1 MVTQETH
8 IKELLVWIENNLR
21 NPLSLDIVCEK
32 SGYSKWYLQRMFR
45 QQTNLPLAA
54 YIRARRLYLAAFS
67 LRFTQKSIL
76 DISLEYQFDSQQT
89 FSRCFKKHFSVTPRE
104 GANKRGNSS
113 RLTQSF
119 HFFMFEPIFS
129 PVNALNQPI

>member
-1 MVTQETH
+1 MTFTITQDRQLASLTVT
-8 IKELLVWIENNLR
+8 KE
-21 NPLSLDIVCEK
+21 EK
-32 SGYSKWYLQRMFR
+32 EILFAVKSK
-45 QQTNLPLAA
+45 
-54 YIRARRLYLAAFS
+54 
-67 LRFTQKSIL
+67 
-76 DISLEYQFDSQQT
+76 
-89 FSRCFKKHFSVTPRE
+89 E

>member
-1 MVTQETH
+1 MRGKATKGGYT
-8 IKELLVWIENNLR
+8 VWKM
-21 NPLSLDIVCEK
+21 K
-32 SGYSKWYLQRMFR
+32 SGHPTPIYV
-45 QQTNLPLAA
+45 AD
-54 YIRARRLYLAAFS
+54 
-67 LRFTQKSIL
+67 L
-76 DISLEYQFDSQQT
+76 D
-89 FSRCFKKHFSVTPRE
+89 KAVRE

>member
-1 MVTQETH
+1 MT
-8 IKELLVWIENNLR
+8 IKNKMLLGALLLVTSAAWAAPATAGSTNT
-21 NPLSLDIVCEK
+21 
-32 SGYSKWYLQRMFR
+32 SGISK
-45 QQTNLPLAA
+45 
-54 YIRARRLYLAAFS
+54 
-67 LRFTQKSIL
+67 
-76 DISLEYQFDSQQT
+76 
-89 FSRCFKKHFSVTPRE
+89 E

>member
-1 MVTQETH
+1 MMNKRFVINMVSS
-8 IKELLVWIENNLR
+8 LLLGAALISAPLQAAEKVVVNISKVDGMPWFNRMGEGVVEAGNAFGVNASQVGPSSTDAPQQVKIIEDL
-21 NPLSLDIVCEK
+21 I
-32 SGYSKWYLQRMFR
+32 
-45 QQTNLPLAA
+45 
-54 YIRARRLYLAAFS
+54 AR
-67 LRFTQKSIL
+67 KV
-76 DISLEYQFDSQQT
+76 
-89 FSRCFKKHFSVTPRE
+89 KE

>member
-1 MVTQETH
+1 MELAK
-8 IKELLVWIENNLR
+8 IKIKNIKNISNAEIDLPIEGGVYSLVGGNGCGKSTIMLL
-21 NPLSLDIVCEK
+21 
-32 SGYSKWYLQRMFR
+32 
-45 QQTNLPLAA
+45 
-54 YIRARRLYLAAFS
+54 
-67 LRFTQKSIL
+67 
-76 DISLEYQFDSQQT
+76 
-89 FSRCFKKHFSVTPRE
+89 FSVIMSSKE

>member
-1 MVTQETH
+1 MNNNHNVFPCN
-8 IKELLVWIENNLR
+8 ELGMGDSKSELERLLELCESTPQTGEP
-21 NPLSLDIVCEK
+21 NPQIAK
-32 SGYSKWYLQRMFR
+32 
-45 QQTNLPLAA
+45 
-54 YIRARRLYLAAFS
+54 
-67 LRFTQKSIL
+67 
-76 DISLEYQFDSQQT
+76 
-89 FSRCFKKHFSVTPRE
+89 E

>member
-1 MVTQETH
+1 MGDIMRPIPFE
-8 IKELLVWIENNLR
+8 ELLTRIF
-21 NPLSLDIVCEK
+21 D
-32 SGYSKWYLQRMFR
+32 
-45 QQTNLPLAA
+45 
-54 YIRARRLYLAAFS
+54 
-67 LRFTQKSIL
+67 
-76 DISLEYQFDSQQT
+76 EYQQQRSIFGIPEQQFYSPVKGKT
-89 FSRCFKKHFSVTPRE
+89 VRE

>member
-1 MVTQETH
+1 MH
-8 IKELLVWIENNLR
+8 N
-21 NPLSLDIVCEK
+21 
-32 SGYSKWYLQRMFR
+32 GYPAK
-45 QQTNLPLAA
+45 
-54 YIRARRLYLAAFS
+54 
-67 LRFTQKSIL
+67 
-76 DISLEYQFDSQQT
+76 
-89 FSRCFKKHFSVTPRE
+89 E

>member
-1 MVTQETH
+1 MINK
-8 IKELLVWIENNLR
+8 IKTVELI
-21 NPLSLDIVCEK
+21 EK
-32 SGYSKWYLQRMFR
+32 SMLQQISK
-45 QQTNLPLAA
+45 
-54 YIRARRLYLAAFS
+54 
-67 LRFTQKSIL
+67 
-76 DISLEYQFDSQQT
+76 DIFLVNAIPP
-89 FSRCFKKHFSVTPRE
+89 KE

>member
-1 MVTQETH
+1 MPALIKLHTPGPGSTISAAISSSAIAETVN
-8 IKELLVWIENNLR
+8 IDSKNAKIDSLNILTSQNMGCLFAMLLT
-21 NPLSLDIVCEK
+21 P
-32 SGYSKWYLQRMFR
+32 
-45 QQTNLPLAA
+45 
-54 YIRARRLYLAAFS
+54 S
-67 LRFTQKSIL
+67 LRQ
-76 DISLEYQFDSQQT
+76 
-89 FSRCFKKHFSVTPRE
+89 RFKPRE

>member
-1 MVTQETH
+1 MN
-8 IKELLVWIENNLR
+8 IKIGAFMACTLVVGSFSAFAQAPVPYN
-21 NPLSLDIVCEK
+21 V
-32 SGYSKWYLQRMFR
+32 
-45 QQTNLPLAA
+45 
-54 YIRARRLYLAAFS
+54 RAGHNIIYMDWSANAL
-67 LRFTQKSIL
+67 
-76 DISLEYQFDSQQT
+76 
-89 FSRCFKKHFSVTPRE
+89 RE

>member
-1 MVTQETH
+1 MVLFLNVPVVLMAK
-8 IKELLVWIENNLR
+8 INS
-21 NPLSLDIVCEK
+21 P
-32 SGYSKWYLQRMFR
+32 
-45 QQTNLPLAA
+45 
-54 YIRARRLYLAAFS
+54 
-67 LRFTQKSIL
+67 
-76 DISLEYQFDSQQT
+76 
-89 FSRCFKKHFSVTPRE
+89 SVIPKE